1 LTYIPDKG
9 DIVWFNFD
17 PSAGKEIIKRRPA
30 FVISREAFN
39 EHTGFAI
46 VAPITSTVRGMKLEV
61 VLPDEASTDGAVLVH
76 QMKSLDFESRQVE
89 LIEKAP
95 EAIVERVTELATVII
110 Q

>member
-1 LTYIPDKG
+1 MYIPDKG

-17 PSAGKEIIKRRPA
+17 PSTGIEIMKRRPA

-61 VLPDEASTDGAVLVH
+61 VLPEDVSTEGAVLIH
-76 QMKSLDFESRQVE
+76 QMKSLDFENRQVE

-95 EAIVERVTELATVII
+95 EAVVEKVTELATVII